1 LKYTSIHKQ
10 PNPDPWFIPAPIK
23 KFPKSYTQPYRWFF
37 EFILLVKKNPESTVI
52 SKIKNLT
59 LTPVCI
65 YPETY
70 PPVLSSKRRELTNT
84 ENYILINKIWNGDL
98 TRSRFQQFALH
109 LFVKTF

>member
-1 LKYTSIHKQ
+1 
-10 PNPDPWFIPAPIK
+10 
-23 KFPKSYTQPYRWFF
+23 
-37 EFILLVKKNPESTVI
+37 VKKNPESTVI

-84 ENYILINKIWNGDL
+84 GNDILINKIWNG
-98 TRSRFQQFALH
+98 SH
-109 LFVKTF
+109 N